1 MSPTTIGRKKREN
14 IQPKLDEAKLLNE
27 SLIREIQVIDNEIE
41 MAKRQLIENIRN
53 EPHKFLCREQAQ
65 QEKIKE
71 FLGKNMRAP
80 KI

>member
-1 MSPTTIGRKKREN
+1 MSQTTPQKRDRRR
-14 IQPKLDEAKLLNE
+14 IKPQIDAITSHNE
-27 SLIREIQVIDNEIE
+27 SLTGDIHIIDNETE

-71 FLGKNMRAP
+71 FLGKNP
-80 KI
+80 FVF